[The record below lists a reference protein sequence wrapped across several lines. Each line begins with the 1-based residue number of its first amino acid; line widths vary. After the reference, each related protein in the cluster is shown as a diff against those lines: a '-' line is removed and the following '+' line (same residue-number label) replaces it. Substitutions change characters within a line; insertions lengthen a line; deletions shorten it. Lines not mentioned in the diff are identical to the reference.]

1 MIRKK
6 NSENFQNTI
15 NSLKYSNQNIHE
27 SRNRKGIIFQKAN
40 INIGGSKP
48 IKVHLVGRSP
58 KNEKRY
64 ELNNNNNT
72 SLISSFL
79 LRKSVQNYKNNKSN
93 TSSSFHKPDFKL
105 MNSINTD
112 ESIIKKI
119 IEKKNE
125 KEIKKDENNNDNFD
139 DKKGKFSKLKD
150 LLTATKEIKKNY
162 NHIIKKDIIPM
173 RNIKKF
179 ETEDNTN
186 NEIKNLT
193 INNFNE
199 TGKIKNKKSNL
210 LNLINTT
217 NNNKEKI
224 YNLIY
229 EKNNFN
235 SKNKNKIIN
244 NKEYDN
250 TKQKNEIDKNDNTC
264 KSEQKINTNI
274 SKYKMRNILSK
285 NFSIQNNLE
294 SITINTHVRKSKSPI
309 GLTLNKNLDR
319 YRREKVEKDEI
330 TSLKSNNSKENL
342 KINISFNTKTNDSNN
357 SEKINYINNNHINNE
372 TSENNIKLVSTFQSN
387 DKNNNIKSKYFN
399 FNSPQKWNYN
409 NNLNNLN
416 FIQNRNLNNI
426 KIDTNKSVELKSKL
440 NKFKYLNVSENINF
454 GNDKNEEI
462 NINFDELILFE
473 ERLNDIYIAIN
484 GNENME
490 DGSMINECQEF
501 FNFYLNSSLN
511 NKLSFFFSNENFIII
526 QSSMNL
532 LLFIIMIIYYL
543 SLNSE
548 ILNEYIS
555 LLANIFNK
563 FKNNFHLLVR
573 QIEIYYN
580 NAEFFEK
587 NDNKIHF
594 NVINNLIKNT
604 SIYNINN
611 LNEDEIILKI
621 KNNCTF
627 ISNSIHSLL
636 NIYYDYIKNNNNN
649 IYEINCYNEF
659 MNIFNTISI
668 ITEKDITNYFYNN
681 IYKKQN
687 INIKENTPKKINNI
701 FLNYKSF
708 NSTKNNISP
717 IRQNNMENNL
727 HKNTISFS
735 NDIVPNINKSDI
747 DIDPNEKM
755 INNNYISVYR
765 TSDQKNINQISNI
778 NKSIDNSYTENTN
791 IIPPFIKTKRPKNK
805 KYTLI
810 LDLDETLVHVKQI
823 NSQNSLLNTYNSF
836 SQKIIN
842 LRPGLFSFLN
852 TVKPY
857 YEIISF
863 SSASKA
869 YADNIL
875 KKIETNQKYFD
886 YNLYREHTTLYG
898 TEYVKDISKI
908 GRNIKEMIIVDNLV
922 KNFKLNPENGIK
934 IAPYYGA
941 NSIDDNK
948 LFQLQKLLIL
958 FYKLKY
964 DDLRMAIKD
973 YSQYIN
979 NKISES
985 D

>member
-1 MIRKK
+1 
-6 NSENFQNTI
+6 
-15 NSLKYSNQNIHE
+15 
-27 SRNRKGIIFQKAN
+27 
-40 INIGGSKP
+40 
-48 IKVHLVGRSP
+48 
-58 KNEKRY
+58 
-64 ELNNNNNT
+64 
-72 SLISSFL
+72 
-79 LRKSVQNYKNNKSN
+79 
-93 TSSSFHKPDFKL
+93 
-105 MNSINTD
+105 
-112 ESIIKKI
+112 
-119 IEKKNE
+119 
-125 KEIKKDENNNDNFD
+125 
-139 DKKGKFSKLKD
+139 
-150 LLTATKEIKKNY
+150 
-162 NHIIKKDIIPM
+162 
-173 RNIKKF
+173 
-179 ETEDNTN
+179 
-186 NEIKNLT
+186 
-193 INNFNE
+193 
-199 TGKIKNKKSNL
+199 
-210 LNLINTT
+210 
-217 NNNKEKI
+217 
-224 YNLIY
+224 
-229 EKNNFN
+229 
-235 SKNKNKIIN
+235 
-244 NKEYDN
+244 
-250 TKQKNEIDKNDNTC
+250 
-264 KSEQKINTNI
+264 
-274 SKYKMRNILSK
+274 
-285 NFSIQNNLE
+285 
-294 SITINTHVRKSKSPI
+294 
-309 GLTLNKNLDR
+309 
-319 YRREKVEKDEI
+319 
-330 TSLKSNNSKENL
+330 
-342 KINISFNTKTNDSNN
+342 
-357 SEKINYINNNHINNE
+357 
-372 TSENNIKLVSTFQSN
+372 
-387 DKNNNIKSKYFN
+387 
-399 FNSPQKWNYN
+399 
-409 NNLNNLN
+409 
-416 FIQNRNLNNI
+416 
-426 KIDTNKSVELKSKL
+426 
-440 NKFKYLNVSENINF
+440 
-454 GNDKNEEI
+454 
-462 NINFDELILFE
+462 
-473 ERLNDIYIAIN
+473 
-484 GNENME
+484 
-490 DGSMINECQEF
+490 
-501 FNFYLNSSLN
+501 
-511 NKLSFFFSNENFIII
+511 
-526 QSSMNL
+526 
-532 LLFIIMIIYYL
+532 
-543 SLNSE
+543 
-548 ILNEYIS
+548 
-555 LLANIFNK
+555 
-563 FKNNFHLLVR
+563 
-573 QIEIYYN
+573 
-580 NAEFFEK
+580 
-587 NDNKIHF
+587 
-594 NVINNLIKNT
+594 
-604 SIYNINN
+604 
-611 LNEDEIILKI
+611 
-621 KNNCTF
+621 
-627 ISNSIHSLL
+627 
-636 NIYYDYIKNNNNN
+636 
-649 IYEINCYNEF
+649 